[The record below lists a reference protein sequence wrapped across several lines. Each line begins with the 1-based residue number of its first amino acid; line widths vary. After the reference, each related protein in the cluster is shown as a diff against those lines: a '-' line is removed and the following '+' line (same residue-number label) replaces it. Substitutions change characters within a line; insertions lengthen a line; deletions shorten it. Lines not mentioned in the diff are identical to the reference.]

1 MTICG
6 DGAMV
11 GHTGIGLDYHIATFL
26 KQAWRS
32 GTQDKFHQFDLVA
45 KPVLQSKRQTPVLGK
60 TWLESEWEQAPA
72 GQPGTMPFLSPS
84 GLPSIS
90 TYMVL
95 LDMQVPRYPQ
105 EAWGWGGEM
114 VPLKTLASSQQQRK
128 QTVAAAAGSQGRGR
142 PTEKQAPGRNGGSS
156 SSDASRRRN
165 SSSSSSSG
173 TEEQADEHLPGAGS
187 AGEAGP
193 LIAKWLKLQ
202 KKLRRLLAFGQ
213 GKECMRQVASAL
225 GIRRQVSVKAPGIT
239 RYIVYSEGILQ
250 QSVSELGLRYKSML
264 AIEKEHERRVEL
276 AKKKAMSSAP
286 SSSVVEV
293 SEHATLITMASGETG
308 RTGQSAKRIKLDR
321 QVAKAVREAHAKKEL
336 VNSLAMRMTSGINVL
351 HVLLVL
357 DFLKNFFI
365 GARMVQRS
373 DAVFFEVQR
382 QPAWFMLFA
391 AILAN
396 SIFQGSE
403 FRT

>member
-1 MTICG
+1 M
-6 DGAMV
+6 
-11 GHTGIGLDYHIATFL
+11 
-26 KQAWRS
+26 
-32 GTQDKFHQFDLVA
+32 
-45 KPVLQSKRQTPVLGK
+45 
-60 TWLESEWEQAPA
+60 
-72 GQPGTMPFLSPS
+72 
-84 GLPSIS
+84 
-90 TYMVL
+90 
-95 LDMQVPRYPQ
+95 
-105 EAWGWGGEM
+105 
-114 VPLKTLASSQQQRK
+114 
-128 QTVAAAAGSQGRGR
+128 
-142 PTEKQAPGRNGGSS
+142 
-156 SSDASRRRN
+156 
-165 SSSSSSSG
+165 
-173 TEEQADEHLPGAGS
+173 
-187 AGEAGP
+187 
-193 LIAKWLKLQ
+193 
-202 KKLRRLLAFGQ
+202 
-213 GKECMRQVASAL
+213 
-225 GIRRQVSVKAPGIT
+225 
-239 RYIVYSEGILQ
+239 
-250 QSVSELGLRYKSML
+250 
-264 AIEKEHERRVEL
+264 EL
-276 AKKKAMSSAP
+276 AKKKAVSSAP

-382 QPAWFMLFA
+382 QAAWFMLFA